1 MGLVETSTENIA
13 VGTPLSDV
21 VTEVPV
27 AVGQT
32 VRTGDP
38 LFKLDDRHLRAEIAV
53 LFPDN
58 DSQKDREWPG
68 GGLRTGAG
76 VAAPGPSARAGRAGP
91 DAGAAVL
98 ADVTRQRNFAE
109 GLPDKSAISSEE
121 LTRRRSAV
129 ETAQARLEQAQA
141 QVAAAAAQT
150 KLINS
155 DRTEHGACLHRRTS
169 SASESASRRIRA
181 RGTHLDATR
190 SVGQIEAAR
199 GAGIPRI

>member
-1 MGLVETSTENIA
+1 METSTENIA

-38 LFKLDDRHLRAEIAV
+38 LFKLDDRHLRAEIAARRAE
-53 LFPDN
+53 LC
-58 DSQKDREWPG
+58 
-68 GGLRTGAG
+68 
-76 VAAPGPSARAGRAGP
+76 VAERQVKVS
-91 DAGAAVL
+91 AAVL